1 MKLAPALSAV
11 AGRSSSSAHPNPI
24 CQPGAKAGLSPS
36 PVGLH
41 SMWNW
46 TVQSESPSWSLRG
59 EFYQGWVSG
68 WKLPEIKSYIT
79 WCERAFHGISS
90 TACRGIHKCSWVHR
104 VEKAVSAVQYS
115 AVSHAHMPVTW
126 SITSVVLRMRT
137 KSKTRPTD
145 LPSEA
150 CTVLTTLR
158 WFPPVP
164 KSQLKKLW
172 ECLQWKFRT

>member
-1 MKLAPALSAV
+1 MKLAPAPSAV

-46 TVQSESPSWSLRG
+46 TVQSESPSWSLRE

-79 WCERAFHGISS
+79 WCERAFHGISP

-104 VEKAVSAVQYS
+104 VEKAVVQYS
-115 AVSHAHMPVTW
+115 AVSHAHMPVTR
-126 SITSVVLRMRT
+126 SITSVVLLMRT
-137 KSKTRPTD
+137 KSK
-145 LPSEA
+145 LA
-150 CTVLTTLR
+150 LQI
-158 WFPPVP
+158 FPQKPALCSP
-164 KSQLKKLW
+164 HSDDF
-172 ECLQWKFRT
+172 LQF